1 MVGRVVSW
9 GERCRPK
16 RSCRA
21 EWAEEEA
28 GSEKP
33 ANWAGEMSVSSRVAA
48 LTRGISCCSTCRH
61 TPHDT
66 HSKWQNKVLARAV
79 VC

>member
-33 ANWAGEMSVSSRVAA
+33 ANWEGEMSVSSRVAA

-61 TPHDT
+61 THT
-66 HSKWQNKVLARAV
+66 ANGKNKVLARAV